1 VNKLRW
7 FYSVIQ
13 GLRAHIFITL
23 SHKGPELEI
32 KLASMLISALLKMRW
47 ILLFL
52 VSERDLRLEN
62 VDVESS
68 LNSKHVR
75 IMSWLKLITVVVKKF
90 SFSMLH
96 QVIQLFIDLG
106 LPLFTNII

>member
-1 VNKLRW
+1 
-7 FYSVIQ
+7 
-13 GLRAHIFITL
+13 
-23 SHKGPELEI
+23 
-32 KLASMLISALLKMRW
+32 MLINGLLKVRW

-62 VDVESS
+62 IDVESS

-96 QVIQLFIDLG
+96 KVI
-106 LPLFTNII
+106 

>member
-1 VNKLRW
+1 VNKFRW
-7 FYSVIQ
+7 LYGVVQLF
-13 GLRAHIFITL
+13 RAHIFITL
-23 SHKGPELEI
+23 PHKRSEFEI
-32 KLASMLISALLKMRW
+32 KLASVLINGLLKVRW

-52 VSERDLRLEN
+52 HSERDLRLEN

-90 SFSMLH
+90 SFSILH
-96 QVIQLFIDLG
+96 QVI
-106 LPLFTNII
+106 